1 MFIARCALLLAAA
14 PLLAQQ
20 PDGCEEKVTATI
32 QVDPGHLWRAPFGLD
47 RVGRP
52 LAVHVALQAE
62 RSPLREYTLAGY
74 RDGRETERH
83 ILNLMRGKAPFADSA
98 EFRTFPDEVA
108 LFARCRFDGKTD
120 ELKRQAVP
128 EAPFEADAVA
138 QPDHPINPVD
148 LGTILVPHDWLLL
161 AGGQKTMIEVAAIS
175 HKDAAAAARVHAWYG
190 QEKPVEA
197 VLALAKDERA
207 TAKLTLPFPSAGG
220 DRTVLHLSIVNGS
233 QELWK
238 KEIRTMLVAQPPHW
252 PAFGAVE
259 TKLRYDAPI
268 SVKDVQTGALSS
280 ISYDTAW
287 DPKFNDVVVFL
298 PNGSRYVFWR
308 GSSYIPFWAGLHN
321 TGLCYEW
328 AETTP
333 PPDGFVDSVEPLMD
347 KELRY
352 GRVRIMESTAS
363 RIHVR
368 WTYQS
373 TDFMYKVWGDQA
385 TEDYYF
391 YPDGFGTRTLT
402 LTSAPGADYEL
413 TEFIVLTP
421 QSAFP
426 FDVLPSHMADVLFL
440 DGEKRTITFPFRPEK
455 DVAAGQ
461 SPFKVTNPRQ
471 LPMLYRIYDAKDDP
485 TAAIYF
491 NPRDPTTPIAYQPFF
506 DNGLMVTPAYWGSH
520 WPLGRGKSTGYAI
533 DDRIYSNPGHNSLL
547 TWGMGNRPKPLS
559 VSQYQML
566 DTLGRARD
574 MTIQKWAWLIAKTD
588 APDDVLLDWAGSF
601 SNPPSIEVQG
611 AHLAF
616 PSYSQERRAIRLAP
630 DSATIEIDV
639 KPVTRVINPVF
650 ELEGAA
656 KELASVTLDG
666 KALAQDQYAWDGST
680 LWVKSTVGGA
690 GAKIRLR
697 FR

>member
-1 MFIARCALLLAAA
+1 MAAA
-14 PLLAQQ
+14 
-20 PDGCEEKVTATI
+20 G
-32 QVDPGHLWRAPFGLD
+32 
-47 RVGRP
+47 
-52 LAVHVALQAE
+52 
-62 RSPLREYTLAGY
+62 
-74 RDGRETERH
+74 
-83 ILNLMRGKAPFADSA
+83 
-98 EFRTFPDEVA
+98 
-108 LFARCRFDGKTD
+108 
-120 ELKRQAVP
+120 
-128 EAPFEADAVA
+128 
-138 QPDHPINPVD
+138 
-148 LGTILVPHDWLLL
+148 
-161 AGGQKTMIEVAAIS
+161 GGQKALIEIAAIS
-175 HKDAAAAARVHAWYG
+175 HTEEFADAQVRAWFDG
-190 QEKPVEA
+190 GKPAEKALP
-197 VLALAKDERA
+197 LAIDKRA
-207 TAKLTLPFPSAGG
+207 TANLELPLSTTA
-220 DRTVLHLSIVNGS
+220 DRSVLHVTITNRT

-238 KEIRTMLVAQPPHW
+238 KDIRTMIVTHPPRW

-268 SVKDVQTGALSS
+268 SVKDMQTGALSS
-280 ISYDTAW
+280 IDYDTAW
-287 DPKFNDVVVFL
+287 DAKFNDVVVFL

-352 GRVRIMESTAS
+352 GRVKIMESTAS

-391 YPDGFGTRTLT
+391 YPDGFGTRVLT

-440 DGEKRTITFPFRPEK
+440 DGQKRAVTFPYRPEK
-455 DVAAGQ
+455 DAPAAN
-461 SPFKVTNPRQ
+461 PNKLTNPKQ
-471 LPMLYRIYDAKDDP
+471 LPMVFRIFDAKDDP

-491 NPRDPTTPIAYQPFF
+491 DPRDVTTPIAYQPFF
-506 DNGLMVTPAYWGSH
+506 DRGLMVTPAYWGSH
-520 WPLGRGKSTGYAI
+520 WPLGRGKSTGYTI
-533 DDRIYSNPGHNSLL
+533 DDRISSNPGHNSLM
-547 TWGMGNRPKPLS
+547 TWGLGNRPKPLS
-559 VSQYQML
+559 ISEYQML
-566 DTLGRARD
+566 DTLGRSRD

-588 APDDVLLDWAGSF
+588 APDDLLLDWAQSF
-601 SNPPSIEVQG
+601 SNPPSLEMTG
-611 AHLAF
+611 AHINF
-616 PSYSQERRAIRLAP
+616 PSYVQDRRAMRLAV
-630 DSATIEIDV
+630 DSPSIDIEM
-639 KPVTRVINPVF
+639 KPAVRSVNPVF
-650 ELEGAA
+650 ELEGAP
-656 KELASVTLDG
+656 KELASVTVDG
-666 KALAQDQYAWDGST
+666 KALPEGGYAWDGST
-680 LWVKSTVGGA
+680 LWLKTTIGGS